1 MTSACYLGNDEILR
15 SSVQLNEI
23 VYSVSHSGEAY
34 MKLNQL
40 QEGKKYFKRSTEL
53 TKNELPNIDLARLY
67 LLDDMVPE
75 ARNAYTA
82 ALK

>member
-1 MTSACYLGNDEILR
+1 MFAFFLPPIYLIKQNCFC
-15 SSVQLNEI
+15 
-23 VYSVSHSGEAY
+23 HSGEAY
-34 MKLNQL
+34 VKLNQF
-40 QEGKKYFKRSTEL
+40 QEGKKHFKRSSEL

-67 LLDDMVPE
+67 LLDDMIPE